1 MDSFYYFID
10 LILHLDTHLIALTNK
25 YGSLTYL
32 LLFVL
37 LFSETGFVV
46 TPLVPGDSVIFVAGA
61 LATTGSLNLSALLFV
76 LCFSVVSADNVNYQ
90 IGHLLRKKVTN
101 DEKIR
106 FVKKEHLDRTRKF
119 FDKYGVKTII
129 IASFLPI
136 VRTFAPFVAGMGF
149 MPYSKFIRY
158 NLVGVVSWVSTFL
171 FAGYFFGNLPVVKDN
186 FSLAILGVILV
197 SSILGVI
204 TYIQSKRDLKRT

>member
-1 MDSFYYFID
+1 MDSFYYFVD
-10 LILHLDTHLIALTNK
+10 LILHLDTHLIAVTNK
-25 YGSLTYL
+25 YGLRTYL

-46 TPLVPGDSVIFVAGA
+46 TPFVPGDSVIFVAGA

-76 LCFSVVSADNVNYQ
+76 LCLSVISADNVNYQ
-90 IGHLLRKKVTN
+90 IGHLLRKKVKN
-101 DEKIR
+101 DENIR
-106 FVKKEHLDRTRKF
+106 FVKKEHLDRTRIF

-129 IASFLPI
+129 VASFLPI

-171 FAGYFFGNLPVVKDN
+171 FAGYFFGNLPGVKEN
-186 FSLAILGVILV
+186 FSLVILGVILV
-197 SSILGVI
+197 SSILGII
-204 TYIQSKRDLKRT
+204 TYTQSKRDIIRK

>member
-10 LILHLDTHLIALTNK
+10 LILHLNTNLIAVTNK
-25 YGSLTYL
+25 YGLLTYL

-46 TPLVPGDSVIFVAGA
+46 TPFVPGDSIIFVAGA
-61 LATTGSLNLSALLFV
+61 LATTGSLNLSVLLFV
-76 LCFSVVSADNVNYQ
+76 LCLSVVSADNANYQ
-90 IGHLLRKKVTN
+90 IGHLLRKKVTSN
-101 DEKIR
+101 ENIR
-106 FVKKEHLDRTRKF
+106 FVKKEHLERTRIF

-136 VRTFAPFVAGMGF
+136 VRSFAPFIAGMGF
-149 MPYSKFIRY
+149 MPYSKFFRY

-171 FAGYFFGNLPVVKDN
+171 FSGYFFGNLPIVKNN
-186 FSLAILGVILV
+186 FSLVILGVFLV
-197 SSILGVI
+197 SSILGII
-204 TYIQSKRDLKRT
+204 TYIQSKRDSNRT